1 MVHLPVALPA
11 VQPVADPW
19 LAEYGVR
26 LSMLRLD
33 QVHPTISGNKWYK
46 LKYNLQRARE
56 EEHDTLLTVGGAYS
70 NHLYATAAAG
80 QAYGFRTIGIVRGEA
95 HVPLN
100 PTLQFCYDQGMELH
114 YVRRDVFR
122 QRGEAG
128 FQPELAQQF
137 GRHYFLP
144 EGGTN
149 ALAVQGCAEVIPDA
163 PDVDYVACCVG
174 TGGTLA
180 GVLLRT
186 AGQASVLGF
195 PALKGGDFLQDEV
208 NRLTQ
213 QYIGRRYDHYQL
225 VHDYHFGGY
234 ARVPPELIDFINT
247 FYQTTGISLEPIYTG
262 KMLYGLYDMIKK
274 GHFSAGSRMLVI
286 HSGGLQGIAGFNQ
299 RYPSK
304 KMRIL
309 GG

>member
-1 MVHLPVALPA
+1 MVHLPVASPPI
-11 VQPVADPW
+11 QPIHDPR
-19 LAEYGVR
+19 LAEYGVQ

-56 EEHDTLLTVGGAYS
+56 EGHDALLTVGGAYS

-80 QAYGFRTIGIVRGEA
+80 KAYEFRTIGIVRGEV
-95 HVPLN
+95 HEPLN
-100 PTLQFCYDQGMELH
+100 PTLQFCHDQGMELH
-114 YVRRDVFR
+114 YVSREVFR
-122 QRGEAG
+122 QRNETN
-128 FQPELAQQF
+128 FRQELEQQY

-149 ALAVQGCAEVIPDA
+149 ALAVRGCTEIVPGELDA
-163 PDVDYVACCVG
+163 DYVACCVG
-174 TGGTLA
+174 TGCTLA
-180 GVLLRT
+180 GVLVRT
-186 AGQASVLGF
+186 ARRAEVLGF

-213 QYIGRRYDHYQL
+213 QYDGRQYDHYQL

-234 ARVPPELIDFINT
+234 ARVKPELIDFINT
-247 FYQTTGISLEPIYTG
+247 FYQTTGILLEPIYTG
-262 KMLYGLYDMIKK
+262 KMLYGLYDMISR
-274 GHFSAGSRMLVI
+274 GYFSTGSRVLAI

-299 RYPSK
+299 RYQSK
-304 KMRIL
+304 KMRTL
-309 GG
+309 MH